1 MEDKPPP
8 SVCEVENSKEK
19 NLMQRDAHS
28 SDFCT
33 LSQNDED
40 EMPMYAILSDLC
52 NDHISLQLSYIPYTS
67 HHGGYFAEDSKAD
80 LYVEN
85 EFYVVDP
92 CHKKNGLISQ
102 LLEEGSLVEDISCET
117 HHLIK
122 SLKEDRESIMASMNN
137 FVDINAL
144 VARCCWK
151 ASRGEMEGESFLE

>member
-19 NLMQRDAHS
+19 NLIQRDAHS
-28 SDFCT
+28 SDFFT
-33 LSQNDED
+33 LSQHDED
-40 EMPMYAILSDLC
+40 EMPMYTILSDLC

-92 CHKKNGLISQ
+92 CHKKNGLICQ
-102 LLEEGSLVEDISCET
+102 LLEEGILVEDLICEP
-117 HHLIK
+117 HHLIG
-122 SLKEDRESIMASMNN
+122 SLKEDREKLMEAMNN
-137 FVDINAL
+137 FVDIYRRL
-144 VARCCWK
+144 HL
-151 ASRGEMEGESFLE
+151 RGMSQRRFKP